1 MREYELVY
9 IIQPDASPEKEK
21 ELQTRIG
28 EMLSRADAVTLLW
41 DDWGKRKLA
50 YEIRKLQKGHYV
62 LVNFL
67 GGGGSIPEIERML
80 RIDPDILRFLTV
92 KVNERVRDVDA
103 RIEEARKEEAER
115 TRRREERER
124 AEAERAEA
132 ERAEAERAEAE
143 RAEAERVEQERVE
156 EERLAAAAAAGTDAA
171 TEPEADGNGE
181 TSPEAGES
189 PEVDTSDGD
198 E

>member
-21 ELQTRIG
+21 ELQTQIG
-28 EMLSRADAVTLLW
+28 EMLSRAGAVTLLW

-115 TRRREERER
+115 ARRREERER

-132 ERAEAERAEAE
+132 ER
-143 RAEAERVEQERVE
+143 VEQERME
-156 EERLAAAAAAGTDAA
+156 QERLEQERLEQERLAAEAAAATEVA

-181 TSPEAGES
+181 TSLEAGES
-189 PEVDTSDGD
+189 PEVDTSNDD